1 MRCQFLTCQHEML
14 KDSCNS
20 PDAKNYNANAR
31 RYSDDIGIRNCV
43 VRFMLLS
50 AGDNR
55 CLNRSGDI
63 LRYLKNC
70 SRSSF
75 NSLNKVLNTPET
87 EHLRK
92 ISCNQKHCF
101 CFSFVCFCFFNFKSR
116 KHKIVYLKTQVQY
129 IIVLKLQSHFF

>member
-1 MRCQFLTCQHEML
+1 
-14 KDSCNS
+14 
-20 PDAKNYNANAR
+20 
-31 RYSDDIGIRNCV
+31 
-43 VRFMLLS
+43 MLLS
-50 AGDNR
+50 AGDNG

-87 EHLRK
+87 ERLRK
-92 ISCNQKHCF
+92 ISCDQKHCF

-116 KHKIVYLKTQVQY
+116 KHKIVYFKNSSSVHNCIETEATLLLNLLYLTSRRTL
-129 IIVLKLQSHFF
+129 IIFPIETYLAKSP